1 MPYGA
6 RTIGYRSHGANTSLY
21 GVSPETQWNNTV
33 FRARLKPLSDLADRR
48 IKPIVREPENDLLD
62 DFKVGQQVRGISK
75 KNKQVYQGNITRI
88 QRNSHGDGVRLFINA
103 EGNEEVEL
111 LPSSLVYVK
120 QVDQTR
126 DDIEDANIKN
136 GSRDARNTNRSGKNQ
151 LTITVGEGKNLK
163 YLLEFNEFCSDIY
176 KK

>member
-6 RTIGYRSHGANTSLY
+6 STIVYRSHVANTSLY
-21 GVSPETQWNNTV
+21 GVSPETQWNTTV

-88 QRNSHGDGVRLFINA
+88 QRNSQGDGVRLFINA
-103 EGNEEVEL
+103 EGVEEVEL
-111 LPSSLVYVK
+111 LPSS
-120 QVDQTR
+120 
-126 DDIEDANIKN
+126 
-136 GSRDARNTNRSGKNQ
+136 
-151 LTITVGEGKNLK
+151 
-163 YLLEFNEFCSDIY
+163 
-176 KK
+176 